1 MMNKFLRAI
10 LKFTLVILQ
19 PIIAL
24 AFALSWI
31 FSDSVF
37 LVGFLAIAL
46 ILLSITSAIV
56 LCALLGNVTIL
67 PNVKV
72 EKIPQFGLSIGLT
85 EGGGIALLVPFLYIE
100 FNYKRTPVSN

>member
-1 MMNKFLRAI
+1 MMYKFLRAV
-10 LKFTLVILQ
+10 LKFTLVISQ
-19 PIIAL
+19 PIVAL
-24 AFALSWI
+24 AFGLSWI

-46 ILLSITSAIV
+46 IVLSITSAIV

>member
-1 MMNKFLRAI
+1 MNKFLRAI

-24 AFALSWI
+24 AFGLSWI

-37 LVGFLAIAL
+37 LVGFLAIAV
-46 ILLSITSAIV
+46 ILLNVTSAIV

-72 EKIPQFGLSIGLT
+72 EKIPQFGLSVGLT
-85 EGGGIALLVPFLYIE
+85 EGSGIALLVPSLYIE